1 MPETFNDYMTADID
15 GDFVVFLTGMRLN
28 RPWKI
33 WKWLPLFI
41 AMPRMN
47 RELYRNPELGMLHY
61 RYHAGI
67 RSMMVV
73 QYWSSFEKLHAYA
86 TDKSRAHIPAWR
98 WMNKAVG
105 LNGDIGTWHETYM
118 IRKSEYECLYVNMP
132 KFGLANAGE
141 HTKARGSRRTAK
153 GRLGQKPTDWK
164 DLEVPPALGDNETP
178 PVEMPA
184 AARVQAAE

>member
-1 MPETFNDYMTADID
+1 MPETFNDYMTAEID

-28 RPWKI
+28 RWWKV

-47 RELYRNPELGMLHY
+47 RELARNPELGMLHY

-67 RSMMVV
+67 RSMMVI
-73 QYWSSFEKLHAYA
+73 QYWSSVEKMLAYA
-86 TDKSRAHIPAWR
+86 TDKSRAHLPAWR

-118 IRKSEYECLYVNMP
+118 IRKAEYECLYVNMP
-132 KFGLANAGE
+132 QFGLAKAAR

-153 GRLGQKPTDWK
+153 GRLGQKGASWAELDI
-164 DLEVPPALGDNETP
+164 PPAKGDSADTP
-178 PVEMPA
+178 AEMPA
-184 AARVQAAE
+184 AAQVQPAG

>member
-1 MPETFNDYMTADID
+1 MPKTFNDYMTAEID

-47 RELYRNPELGMLHY
+47 RELAANPDLGMLHY

-86 TDKSRAHIPAWR
+86 KAKDRAHLPAWK

-118 IRKSEYECLYVNMP
+118 VKKSQYECLYVNMP
-132 KFGLANAGE
+132 QWGLANAGR
-141 HTKARGSRRTAK
+141 HISSRGARRTAK
-153 GRLGQKPTDWK
+153 GRLGQKNDDWTEMEIPT
-164 DLEVPPALGDNETP
+164 ALGD
-178 PVEMPA
+178 VEQPA
-184 AARVQAAE
+184 VEQPIPARQQAAE